1 LIENFGELRFNE
13 NPCRLKAFGAGEED
27 RPRGDAVRARIEKRG
42 AEDSTMDQSASYEL
56 GPGVDER
63 VGTERRAER
72 LKRGCG

>member
-1 LIENFGELRFNE
+1 MIENFGELRFNE

-42 AEDSTMDQSASYEL
+42 EEDSTIDKSTSYEF

-63 VGTERRAER
+63 AGPERRAER
-72 LKRGCG
+72 LKRGWG